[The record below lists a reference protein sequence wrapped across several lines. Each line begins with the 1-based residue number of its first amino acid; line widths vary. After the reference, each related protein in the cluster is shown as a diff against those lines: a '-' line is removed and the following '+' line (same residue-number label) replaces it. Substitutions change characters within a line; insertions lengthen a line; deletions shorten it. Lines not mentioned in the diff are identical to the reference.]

1 LHLWNSKCKKP
12 EFPLSI
18 SSPTDNIPL
27 TAAERNYQSGLPCK
41 DSLLELSEI
50 QSYNPAEVDGSMHSL
65 ALATL
70 PANNNLPSPEQGYSR
85 RGSLTLKELS
95 MMSMKP
101 AFFRALSF
109 FTFLLV
115 LAPLS
120 MAKDP
125 KMDPKELISKHLQ
138 SIGTPEKLAARKT
151 CVFEG
156 QAMMH
161 MISGGTGQLIGPAM
175 LASEGKKIRYDVK
188 FSNNDY
194 PNEQFSTDGQNVGTG
209 FVTPGRRSRLGH
221 FLYLY
226 RGIVREGLVGGSLT
240 TAWSLLDVEGR
251 NPRLQYNGL
260 KNVHGKNLHEMRY
273 MMRKGENDLSV
284 HLYFE
289 PETFRHVATVYRLV
303 LPLQTGSTPEASSGM
318 KETRYEI
325 EEQFDN
331 FQAVEGLTLPF
342 HWNIHFT
349 YDAGVGA
356 SITEWDMIYD
366 RAILNQPV
374 DPQLFTLK

>member
-1 LHLWNSKCKKP
+1 
-12 EFPLSI
+12 
-18 SSPTDNIPL
+18 
-27 TAAERNYQSGLPCK
+27 
-41 DSLLELSEI
+41 
-50 QSYNPAEVDGSMHSL
+50 MHSL
-65 ALATL
+65 ASATL
-70 PANNNLPSPEQGYSR
+70 PANNNLPPLEQGHF
-85 RGSLTLKELS
+85 RGGRLTFKELS
-95 MMSMKP
+95 MMLMKP

-109 FTFLLV
+109 FTLLLM

-125 KMDPKELISKHLQ
+125 KMDPKELISKHLL

-161 MISGGTGQLIGPAM
+161 IITGGTGQLIGPAM
-175 LASEGKKIRYDVK
+175 LASEGKKLRYDVK
-188 FSNNDY
+188 FGNNDY

-209 FVTPGRRSRLGH
+209 FVAPGRRSRLEH
-221 FLYLY
+221 FFYVY
-226 RGIVREGLVGGSLT
+226 RGIVREGLVGGVLT
-240 TAWSLLDVEGR
+240 TAWPLLDVEGR
-251 NPRLQYNGL
+251 NPRLQYDGL
-260 KNVHGKNLHEMRY
+260 KNLHGKNLHEMRY
-273 MMRKGENDLSV
+273 TMRKGENDLSV
-284 HLYFE
+284 LLYFE
-289 PETFRHVATVYRLV
+289 PETFRHVATVYHLT
-303 LPLQTGSTPEASSGM
+303 LPAPPGSNPDASSGM

-349 YDAGVGA
+349 YDGGVGA

-366 RAILNQPV
+366 RAAFNQPV